1 MPGRDHRPDGG
12 VRAMGVKQ
20 AKASG
25 LTVLADGN
33 PGRSSAD
40 VECCES
46 FRRMAQDNY
55 IHQRTY
61 RGA

>member
-1 MPGRDHRPDGG
+1 
-12 VRAMGVKQ
+12 MGVKQ